1 MYKPL
6 YTNAHRYC
14 SARIPKSPQRHHH
27 GTIQYAYLH
36 CGQCWSAGW
45 PDHCP
50 HLESARNGQ
59 KRTSKHRDPL
69 PPHSPS
75 RESNYKFTILSVVQ
89 SVLNLTGRT
98 GGEVEWVGVGS
109 SALLPPSPSS
119 LLLAVLGGVSSSPCG
134 GWVVSN
140 SLSGNPVPLAS
151 APDPIP
157 GWGC

>member
-1 MYKPL
+1 MHTSTALQEYTRAHGDIIMHYTTHLPSLRTMLVCWLAKPL
-6 YTNAHRYC
+6 SSLGVC
-14 SARIPKSPQRHHH
+14 K
-27 GTIQYAYLH
+27 
-36 CGQCWSAGW
+36 
-45 PDHCP
+45 
-50 HLESARNGQ
+50 NGQ
-59 KRTSKHRDPL
+59 KRTSKHRDSL

-75 RESNYKFTILSVVQ
+75 RGSNYKFTILSVVQ

-119 LLLAVLGGVSSSPCG
+119 PLLAVLGGVSSSPCD

-140 SLSGNPVPLAS
+140 SLSGNPVPPAS
-151 APDPIP
+151 ALDPIP